1 MNKTKIQEIGF
12 RITIV
17 AMVALNFL
25 TIMIISDFTHM
36 FYITQVPSI
45 FYILMLGVFDTII
58 VFACV
63 LLLQNGGQNE
73 D

>member
-1 MNKTKIQEIGF
+1 MNNTKIQGIGF

-25 TIMIISDFTHM
+25 DIMIISDFTHM
-36 FYITQVPSI
+36 FHITQVPSV
-45 FYILMLGVFDTII
+45 FYIIILATFDIII
-58 VFACV
+58 VFACM
-63 LLLQNGGQNE
+63 LLLQDGGQNE